1 MYRLQFL
8 LLFTAVY
15 FGVCPFAK
23 GQILK
28 FSYLYEYTKD
38 AKRPLWNRDY
48 RLCVEW
54 DGECVISY
62 SENNF
67 LRDSTGKAAIAEGDS
82 IYEAQEKMNR
92 YPRGVAWVVIG
103 NLMDGT
109 FVEYNKKS
117 FLYFK
122 GNGKYERPQWTI
134 LEESGEDVCGFAC
147 KKAVADYYGRTW
159 TVWYTEEI
167 PLSLGPWL
175 LWGSPGFIM
184 KAEEKNSLF
193 RFTCEEITQ
202 TEYGRKRQIEDRYE
216 SEKYKLDPKFF
227 EYSLAEMEQIF
238 TKVSRDP
245 KLQDEMQGG
254 FTEVYD
260 ADGNKVEIN
269 QFPYIPL
276 IAEEYWKKK

>member
-1 MYRLQFL
+1 MYRYYFL
-8 LLFTAVY
+8 LLYTTFS
-15 FGVCPFAK
+15 FGVCPFTN
-23 GQILK
+23 GQTLK

-54 DGECVISY
+54 DGKYVVSY

-67 LRDSTGKAAIAEGDS
+67 LRDSTASAAIAEGDN
-82 IYEAQEKMNR
+82 IYETQEKMNR
-92 YPRGVAWVVIG
+92 YPRGVKWIIIG
-103 NLMDGT
+103 DLMDGT
-109 FVEYNKKS
+109 FVEYNRRS

-122 GNGKYERPQWTI
+122 GLGKYVQPQWTI
-134 LEESGEDVCGFAC
+134 LEETAEDVCGYAC

-159 TVWYTEEI
+159 TVWYTQDI

-184 KAEEKNSLF
+184 RAEDKDGLF

-202 TEYGRKRQIEDRYE
+202 TEHSRKKQIEDRYKFAKE
-216 SEKYKLDPKFF
+216 RPDPKFF
-227 EYSLAEMEQIF
+227 EYDLAEMEQVF
-238 TKVSRDP
+238 TRVCRDP
-245 KLQDEMQGG
+245 KFEDEMQGG
-254 FTEVYD
+254 ITEVYD
-260 ADGNKVEIN
+260 ANGKKIEIS

-276 IAEEYWKKK
+276 IAEEYW